1 MGATSPVGLLP
12 SSPGSALFDS
22 LSQLG
27 NGPDRNQTLTEFLR
41 ALSTLLWSQRT
52 LFPTLVEKTCELL
65 DLTQTSAEIN
75 DFVLPH
81 CSDTGGP
88 GVRGLVPTDRSP
100 TRLARATVKA
110 DIYGGAGLGI
120 HHGKPHALGTCLD
133 FTAAICGRNSWQLCP

>member
-12 SSPGSALFDS
+12 SSPGSALLDS
-22 LSQLG
+22 VSQLG
-27 NGPDRNQTLTEFLR
+27 NGPDRNQTPTEFLR

-88 GVRGLVPTDRSP
+88 G
-100 TRLARATVKA
+100 
-110 DIYGGAGLGI
+110 GGGWFPLTAHPLGW
-120 HHGKPHALGTCLD
+120 PE
-133 FTAAICGRNSWQLCP
+133 QL